1 MAVPY
6 SSPFYFNMQQNS
18 VCVCAGPPIGVLRD
32 FGFLLTSTLT
42 NRRTPKKV
50 HARRRLISGRRGVQG
65 ACSSRCPGSGPCGVG
80 RSVTADAGGNV
91 TKLDLSGTTSKL
103 ESKCLLIEPHDTSDL
118 CCASQASLAP
128 FWRMHKFEDT
138 GSPSLHQTGE

>member
-1 MAVPY
+1 MYATKLCL
-6 SSPFYFNMQQNS
+6 
-18 VCVCAGPPIGVLRD
+18 CVCRAPHWCITRLWIFAD
-32 FGFLLTSTLT
+32 KYCTLT

-103 ESKCLLIEPHDTSDL
+103 ESKCLLREPHYTLVFLVLTCLLLHVRGYDARTHQNRVLVSPFI
-118 CCASQASLAP
+118 AP
-128 FWRMHKFEDT
+128 RQ
-138 GSPSLHQTGE
+138 GVG